1 MGQKLQIELEVDNK
15 GAIKSIKSLNDN
27 LVNLNETTEDTKKNT
42 SALKKGLIAL

>member
-27 LVNLNETTEDTKKNT
+27 LVNLNETTENTKKNT
-42 SALKKGLIAL
+42 SALKKA